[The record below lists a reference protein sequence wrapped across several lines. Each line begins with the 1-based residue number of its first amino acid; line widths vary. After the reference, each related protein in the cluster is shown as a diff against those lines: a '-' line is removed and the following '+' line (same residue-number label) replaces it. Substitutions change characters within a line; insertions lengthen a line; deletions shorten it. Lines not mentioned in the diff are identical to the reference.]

1 MELNN
6 KEYFTGIINNVNG
19 EWFVTYGDHK
29 KIPLHPESVKE
40 INELSLVFDNIESR
54 ISSQPQV
61 NFEIISV
68 VQNSNYVETIMGVT
82 KPFDVINYAKLIN
95 KTTKTNNMSN
105 RKNEILQLIE
115 EFKGTQLPH
124 KQNPYHP
131 DSDTCSGL
139 VQFEKWLNLKL

>member
-1 MELNN
+1 MRVEPTPL
-6 KEYFTGIINNVNG
+6 KDCFIIHEKVYSDARGYFIEAFNARD
-19 EWFVTYGDHK
+19 F
-29 KIPLHPESVKE
+29 KE

-105 RKNEILQLIE
+105 LKNEILQLIE

-139 VQFEKWLNLKL
+139 IQFEKWLNLKL